1 MKYTDLTIDQIDEE
15 LKSKYFV
22 NVPVEFTNKQIN
34 SAMASFEKF
43 LELPENIK
51 KHIDFSISEKH
62 RRSDVGYK
70 SRKPEDD
77 IYNDS
82 KEFFHYHPAILK
94 KYPEYIKENKVVK
107 SFLDEADSIWRHVDL
122 ILKHIF
128 SEFDKKFTGVYSS
141 IFDTENP
148 HIVVRFL
155 QYNWNES
162 GKFLAKPHF
171 DAGAFTFAIA
181 ESCPGLRIGS
191 CPDDIEL
198 VKHQDS
204 KAIFM
209 LSSNSIKLIDD
220 NELKPAWH
228 DVVQMDETNIGKEF
242 ARWAIVVF
250 IDAHGVEALPR
261 SETHKWYNGEV

>member
-1 MKYTDLTIDQIDEE
+1 MKYTDLTIDQIDRE

-22 NVPVEFTNKQIN
+22 NVPVEFSNDQIN
-34 SAMASFEKF
+34 SAIASFTKF

-51 KHIDFSISEKH
+51 NHIDFSISEKH
-62 RRSDVGYK
+62 RRGDVGYK

-82 KEFFHYHPAILK
+82 KEFFHYHPAILE
-94 KYPEYIKENKVVK
+94 KYPEYIKENEVVK
-107 SFLDEADSIWRHVDL
+107 NFLDEADSIWRHVDL

-209 LSSNSIKLIDD
+209 LSSNYIKLIDD

-228 DVVQMDETNIGKEF
+228 DVVQMDEANIGKEF